1 MKKERKMIM
10 FKVLFKILMSI
21 SILVLWILT
30 LIWQSI
36 WSGNFRKITGIFISD
51 FLALWN
57 MSIDDLYIISK
68 VK

>member
-1 MKKERKMIM
+1 M
-10 FKVLFKILMSI
+10 FKILFKVVMSI
-21 SILVLWILT
+21 TILVLWILT
-30 LIWQSI
+30 LVWQII
-36 WSGNFRKITGIFISD
+36 WSGKFRIVTGVFISD

>member
-1 MKKERKMIM
+1 M
-10 FKVLFKILMSI
+10 FKILFKVAMSI
-21 SILVLWILT
+21 TILVLWILA
-30 LIWQSI
+30 LIWQGI
-36 WSGNFRKITGIFISD
+36 WSGNFREITGVFISD

>member
-1 MKKERKMIM
+1 M
-10 FKVLFKILMSI
+10 FKILFKVAMSI
-21 SILVLWILT
+21 TILVLWILA
-30 LIWQSI
+30 LVWQII
-36 WSGNFRKITGIFISD
+36 WSGKFRIVTGVFISD

>member
-1 MKKERKMIM
+1 M
-10 FKVLFKILMSI
+10 FKILFKVAMSI
-21 SILVLWILT
+21 TILVLWILA
-30 LIWQSI
+30 LVWQII
-36 WSGNFRKITGIFISD
+36 WSGKFRIATGVFISD